1 MPPTERIVVDL
12 DGVARLVTDTFGAA
26 PAATIAAGRA
36 GVFGEGAAG
45 SLFPDGNEPV
55 TVETLFD
62 LASVTK
68 PIVALSLARLVRQRQ
83 IGLEEP
89 LGSVVP
95 ELGGTFAG
103 GLPIEQLLSHRAGL
117 AAHIELFAPL
127 REGRSIDRE
136 ASIARAAES
145 RRPECVGAPGPEG
158 YPPVY
163 SDMGYL
169 LLGLAIER
177 RARAPLD
184 EIVDREVLAPLS
196 LSGRMGSAR
205 QLRASRAAFD
215 RDVAPTEDV
224 AFRGGVVRGVVHDEN
239 AFALYGDALAG
250 HAGLFGDARSVLGIG
265 EALLRALT
273 ADDGWLGPRDV
284 APLIRPRPGGTL
296 LAGFDGRSQES
307 PSSGSRLGPRTFGH
321 LGFTGTS
328 LWIDP
333 EAEFA
338 GVLLTNRVHP
348 TREHIAIRKA
358 RPAVYDALFDAL
370 GPRV

>member
-1 MPPTERIVVDL
+1 T
-12 DGVARLVTDTFGAA
+12 VAT
-26 PAATIAAGRA
+26 P
-36 GVFGEGAAG
+36 
-45 SLFPDGNEPV
+45 
-55 TVETLFD
+55 FD

-68 PIVALSLARLVRQRQ
+68 PIVALSLVRLVRERR
-83 IGLEEP
+83 IRLEES
-89 LGSVVP
+89 LGSIVP
-95 ELGGTFAG
+95 ELASTFAG
-103 GLPIEQLLSHRAGL
+103 ALPIELLLAHRAGL

-127 REGRSIDRE
+127 RDGRNVDRE
-136 ASIARAAES
+136 ASIVRAADS
-145 RRPECVGAPGPEG
+145 RRPECVGTSPPEG

-177 RARAPLD
+177 RAGAPLD
-184 EIVDREVLAPLS
+184 EIVEREVLAPLS
-196 LSGRMGSAR
+196 LSGRIGSAR
-205 QLRASRAAFD
+205 QLRARQSEFD
-215 RDVAPTEDV
+215 RVVAPTEDV

-250 HAGLFGDARSVLGIG
+250 HAGLFGDARAVLMIG
-265 EALLRALT
+265 EALLRAVT
-273 ADDGWLGPRDV
+273 TDDGWLGPEDL

-296 LAGFDGRSQES
+296 LAGFDGKSAES
-307 PSSGSRLGPRTFGH
+307 PSSGSKLGPRTFGH

-333 EAEFA
+333 EASFA
-338 GVLLTNRVHP
+338 GVLLSNRVHP

-370 GPRV
+370 GPKV